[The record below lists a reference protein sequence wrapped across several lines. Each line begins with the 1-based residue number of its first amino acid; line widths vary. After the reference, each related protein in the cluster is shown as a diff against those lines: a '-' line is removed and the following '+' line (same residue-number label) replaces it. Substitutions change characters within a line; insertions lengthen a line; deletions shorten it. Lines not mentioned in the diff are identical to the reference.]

1 MKLKKKTQKYLQIGA
16 IALGGI
22 LLVGATAAI
31 VGDEKEKTL
40 DSLFGYQVA
49 AIETDG
55 DLDSSAKTN
64 IVSNFVK
71 VDGLKV
77 IVENEDISFKL
88 HYFDDDKEY
97 LSASESMTEF
107 DSTAEDVT
115 VPVGADYV
123 RVEFTHAEDDK
134 ITFGERL
141 EYLKDVEVIYEK

>member
-49 AIETDG
+49 AIEMDG

-107 DSTAEDVT
+107 DASAEDVT

-134 ITFGERL
+134 ITFAERL
-141 EYLKDVEVIYEK
+141 EYLKDVEVIYKK